1 MNEIKGIRRLNPD
14 EQTHLVFTHSATEAE
29 VLHTGSI
36 AAIVLLVES
45 RGVPLRSSVVLSGGA
60 RGGY

>member
-1 MNEIKGIRRLNPD
+1 MNRMRKGIQRLNPD

-36 AAIVLLVES
+36 AAIVLLVADGWS
-45 RGVPLRSSVVLSGGA
+45 RAGEFLFALPWC
-60 RGGY
+60 